1 MYLTALLEANRCYSV
16 AMGIST
22 KQQLIALQHRRFHH
36 LGSGAAHC
44 HLLEIDVAAVGKIQ
58 GFTHS
63 STTSSAY
70 RASKCS
76 IRDSARFSVLPPSS
90 GQG

>member
-16 AMGIST
+16 AMGISP
-22 KQQLIALQHRRFHH
+22 KQQLVVLQHRGLYH
-36 LGSGAAHC
+36 LGIRTAHR
-44 HLLEIDVAAVGKIQ
+44 HLLEADVAAIGKIKH
-58 GFTHS
+58 FAHS
-63 STTSSAY
+63 SITSSAY
-70 RASKCS
+70 SASKRL